1 MLNLFNLFRKQE
13 EDEPITA
20 AVSSDGSTTY
30 AVPRH
35 GNILIGN
42 EQDQGSRPEQQD
54 SFGISS
60 IEASEIKK
68 RGLLAVVADGM
79 GGLNNGAVYSKAAVN
94 GALCSFREEEPEQ
107 SDEATLLRV
116 LKRAKEEVAETG
128 LYDGGTT
135 FVATLIHQQQ
145 LHFISVGDSRICLMR
160 NGGLIQ
166 LNREHVYGRELDD
179 QALNGKLTELEAH
192 EDRQRKALTS
202 YLGKQDDVAI
212 DRNINPIPL
221 YSGDKVILMSDGVYG
236 FLPEQELTECL
247 NRKPMDAAV
256 AVKQAVLAKKHP
268 KQDNL
273 TIIVMEIE

>member
-1 MLNLFNLFRKQE
+1 MNLFRRQE
-13 EDEPITA
+13 EEEPVTA
-20 AVSSDGSTTY
+20 AVRADGSATY
-30 AVPRH
+30 AVARH
-35 GNILIGN
+35 GHILIGN
-42 EQDQGSRPEQQD
+42 EQDLGSRAEQQD

-79 GGLNNGAVYSKAAVN
+79 GGLSNGAVYSKAAVN
-94 GALCSFREEEPEQ
+94 AALRSFREEEPEQ

-116 LKRAKEEVAETG
+116 LKRAKEEIAATG

-135 FVATLIHQQQ
+135 FVATLIHHQQ
-145 LHFISVGDSRICLMR
+145 LYFVSVGDSRISLMR

-202 YLGKQDDVAI
+202 YLGKQDDVTI

-221 YSGDKVILMSDGVYG
+221 YPGDKVVLMSDGVYG
-236 FLPEQELTECL
+236 FLPERELTECL
-247 NRKPMDAAV
+247 YRKPMDAAV

-268 KQDNL
+268 KQDNM
-273 TIIVMEIE
+273 TIIVLEIE

>member
-1 MLNLFNLFRKQE
+1 MNIFSLFKKQD

-20 AVSSDGSTTY
+20 AVNADGSAAY

-79 GGLNNGAVYSKAAVN
+79 GGLKNGAVYSKAAVN
-94 GALCSFREEEPEQ
+94 GALCSFREEAPEQ

-116 LKRAKEEVAETG
+116 LKRAKEKVAETG
-128 LYDGGTT
+128 LNDGGTT
-135 FVATLIHQQQ
+135 FVAALIHHQQ
-145 LHFISVGDSRICLMR
+145 LYFVSVGDSRICLMR

-202 YLGKQDDVAI
+202 YLGKQDDVTI

-221 YSGDKVILMSDGVYG
+221 YSGDKVVLMSDGIYG

-247 NRKPMDAAV
+247 LRKPMNAAV

-268 KQDNL
+268 KQDNM
-273 TIIVMEIE
+273 TIIVLEIE

>member
-1 MLNLFNLFRKQE
+1 MNIFSLFKKQD

-20 AVSSDGSTTY
+20 AVNADGSTTY

-42 EQDQGSRPEQQD
+42 EQDLGSRPEQQD
-54 SFGISS
+54 SFGVSS

-79 GGLNNGAVYSKAAVN
+79 GGLKNGAVYSKAAVN
-94 GALCSFREEEPEQ
+94 GALRSFREEEPEQ

-116 LKRAKEEVAETG
+116 LKRAKEEVAQTG
-128 LYDGGTT
+128 LCDGGTT
-135 FVATLIHQQQ
+135 FVATLIHRQQ
-145 LHFISVGDSRICLMR
+145 LYFVSVGDSRISLMR

-179 QALNGKLTELEAH
+179 QALNGKLTEREAH
-192 EDRQRKALTS
+192 EDRQRKALTR

-221 YSGDKVILMSDGVYG
+221 YPGDKVLLMSDGVYG
-236 FLPEQELTECL
+236 FLPERELTDCL
-247 NRKPMDAAV
+247 YCKPMDAAA

-273 TIIVMEIE
+273 TIVVLEIE

>member
-1 MLNLFNLFRKQE
+1 MFNILNLFRRQE
-13 EDEPITA
+13 EEEPITA
-20 AVSSDGSTTY
+20 AVSAGETTAY

-35 GNILIGN
+35 GSILIGN
-42 EQDQGSRPEQQD
+42 EQDLGSRAEQQD

-60 IEASEIKK
+60 IEASELKK

-79 GGLNNGAVYSKAAVN
+79 GGLSNGAVYSKAAVN
-94 GALCSFREEEPEQ
+94 GALRSFREEEPES

-116 LKRAKEEVAETG
+116 LKRAKEGVAETG
-128 LYDGGTT
+128 LNDGGTT
-135 FVATLIHQQQ
+135 FVATLIHHQQ
-145 LHFISVGDSRICLMR
+145 LHFISVGDSRICLVR

-202 YLGKQDDVAI
+202 YLGKQDDVTI

-221 YSGDKVILMSDGVYG
+221 YSGDKVVLMSDGVYG
-236 FLPEQELTECL
+236 FLPEQELTACL
-247 NRKPMDAAV
+247 NRRPMDAAV
-256 AVKQAVLAKKHP
+256 AVKKAVLAKKHP
-268 KQDNL
+268 KQDNM
-273 TIIVMEIE
+273 TIIVLEIE

>member
-1 MLNLFNLFRKQE
+1 MFNILNLFRRQE

-20 AVSSDGSTTY
+20 AVSAEGSTTY

-42 EQDQGSRPEQQD
+42 EQDHGSRPEQQD

>member
-1 MLNLFNLFRKQE
+1 MFNILNLFRRQE
-13 EDEPITA
+13 EEEPITA

-145 LHFISVGDSRICLMR
+145 LHFISVGDSRICLVR